1 MSGYKGNKMSSGL
14 KVITDVDSMNRM
26 SDNIQRKI
34 FDKYNVVNPPNI
46 ITKDY
51 ATGKNKVCEK

>member
-46 ITKDY
+46 ITNDY